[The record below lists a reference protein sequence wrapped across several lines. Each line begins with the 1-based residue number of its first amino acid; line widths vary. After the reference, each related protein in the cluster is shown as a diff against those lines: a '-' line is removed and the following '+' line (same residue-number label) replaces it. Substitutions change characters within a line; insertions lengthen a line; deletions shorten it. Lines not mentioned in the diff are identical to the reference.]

1 MSDDI
6 HLKEKYQALK
16 YAYEQFDK
24 NVLLIASGALGI
36 SFSFIEKLVDL
47 KTAVFKSLLISSWT
61 VFGIVIFLSLL
72 VHFLSIRSIAWAI
85 EHEADTEDFRQG
97 LAKRNWGIRAGNVLM
112 IVLLLTGMIL
122 LISFVNTNI

>member
-24 NVLLIASGALGI
+24 NILMIASGALGI

-47 KTAVFKSLLISSWT
+47 KTAACKGLLISSWI
-61 VFGIVIFLSLL
+61 VFGVVIFLSLL
-72 VHFLSIRSIAWAI
+72 VHFVSIRAIAWAI
-85 EHEADTEDFRQG
+85 EHEADSEDFQKG
-97 LAKRNWGIRAGNVLM
+97 QAKRNSWIRAGNVSM
-112 IVLLLTGMIL
+112 MVLLFVGMVL
-122 LISFVNTNI
+122 LISFVNTNL